1 MMNNTLK
8 ITGVLSDPTRF
19 NIYEYITD
27 SGKEVTVLDIS
38 KKFGI
43 HPNVARLHLSK
54 LVDIHLLYASTQ
66 KTGRGGRP
74 SRVYRLSDTV
84 VELSFPHRD
93 FKLLSKIALESLI
106 KLGPIGEEALYASG
120 KSYGTEFINQKTRQ
134 NNDGLTDEERLSI
147 LKDTANELGMYTTF
161 NLDQTNRSISFIIQN
176 CPFKEVVSL
185 DSNTI
190 CKMHY
195 SFIKGMLKAL
205 FSDIKLIEQENMFQ
219 GCENCSYV
227 AQLLTV

>member
-1 MMNNTLK
+1 GGVMMNNTLK

-106 KLGPIGEEALYASG
+106 NLGSLGEEALYTTG
-120 KSYGTEFINQKTRQ
+120 KKYGIEFINKKNTNS
-134 NNDGLTDEERLSI
+134 NNELTDEE
-147 LKDTANELGMYTTF
+147 K
-161 NLDQTNRSISFIIQN
+161 
-176 CPFKEVVSL
+176 
-185 DSNTI
+185 
-190 CKMHY
+190 
-195 SFIKGMLKAL
+195 
-205 FSDIKLIEQENMFQ
+205 
-219 GCENCSYV
+219 
-227 AQLLTV
+227 